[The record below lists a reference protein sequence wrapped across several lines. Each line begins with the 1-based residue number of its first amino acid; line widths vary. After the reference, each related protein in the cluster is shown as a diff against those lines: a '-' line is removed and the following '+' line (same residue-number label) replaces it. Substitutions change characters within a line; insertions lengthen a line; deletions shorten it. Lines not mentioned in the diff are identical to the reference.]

1 MLTGG
6 SWAGWGLLVFAVSCF
21 DEGGNGVFEAE
32 VFGDGVLFG
41 DAGAECGVFAVGAGE
56 DGGCF
61 RRVGGAGPGSDG
73 EAAAAADAGVVCYV
87 VGLGCCHGWMFW

>member
-6 SWAGWGLLVFAVSCF
+6 SWAGRGVLVFAGSCF
-21 DEGGNGVFEAE
+21 DEAGYGVFEAE
-32 VFGDGVLFG
+32 VFGDGVFFG

-73 EAAAAADAGVVCYV
+73 EAAAAGGAGVVCYV